1 MSEICKRKL
10 SVYDN
15 VDLNESF
22 EAAKRLAS
30 EERERHDQPESLEL
44 QRLNDDANLE
54 QFTDGRPTSST
65 EAATSSQQPI
75 GQPTAASKQS
85 NGQMKHTQ
93 NGRTNGQHENT
104 QRSANGNDHAANH
117 SRLPTAT
124 DLPERQ
130 SKKTSSFR
138 EKFLRR
144 KSSIPTLKRN
154 DSQRQSKNRP
164 SSEVNN
170 KKYEVRPTDFELVE
184 SRSPDRRSPRSPEP
198 KSDPVDYRTDRLS
211 DSSLDAASDHLD
223 HRSQKLIKS
232 PSSSSSNK
240 TSTPIGKSSQI
251 PRLNSSIGNT
261 PAVHSPAGHSS
272 LANKLAASESQTVTS
287 LSSRFKAAAPS
298 SIPTNSTAIKSNLS
312 TSDEA
317 PRPIKIYVPY
327 AEISSRNNSKTN
339 SLASSTNS
347 INGGANGLK
356 TKKDDQNKIT
366 INVNQKYEI
375 GKGTLKS
382 YLPTIDT

>member
-30 EERERHDQPESLEL
+30 EEREQQHDEREESLEL
-44 QRLNDDANLE
+44 QRLNDANLE
-54 QFTDGRPTSST
+54 QFTDGRPAGST
-65 EAATSSQQPI
+65 DAITSQQVS
-75 GQPTAASKQS
+75 QHASTAASKQS

-104 QRSANGNDHAANH
+104 QQPASSNDYAANH
-117 SRLPTAT
+117 SRLPTA
-124 DLPERQ
+124 DLQPERQ
-130 SKKTSSFR
+130 NKKTSSFR

-154 DSQRQSKNRP
+154 DSQRKSKNRP
-164 SSEVNN
+164 SSELT
-170 KKYEVRPTDFELVE
+170 KTFEVKPTDFDLAAP
-184 SRSPDRRSPRSPEP
+184 RSPEPRSPEP
-198 KSDPVDYRTDRLS
+198 KSDPTDFRTDRLS
-211 DSSLDAASDHLD
+211 DSSLDAVSDHLD
-223 HRSQKLIKS
+223 HRSQKLGLIKS

-251 PRLNSSIGNT
+251 PRLNSSIGN
-261 PAVHSPAGHSS
+261 SS
-272 LANKLAASESQTVTS
+272 VSSNKLLTSESPSQTVTG
-287 LSSRFKAAAPS
+287 LSGRFKAVAPS
-298 SIPTNSTAIKSNLS
+298 SIPTNSTTIKTNLS
-312 TSDEA
+312 TSHSDE

-347 INGGANGLK
+347 INNGANGLK

-366 INVNQKYEI
+366 INVNQKYETAI
-375 GKGTLKS
+375 GGKGSLKS